1 MMNGGGNGISQ
12 NGAFRSGPI
21 RATAFDSQFQN
32 FQLNNNSD
40 MHGSGIGG
48 TSKAKQG
55 GSQSLI
61 NNRPGTAPKRP
72 ASPGAQ
78 LL

>member
-1 MMNGGGNGISQ
+1 
-12 NGAFRSGPI
+12 
-21 RATAFDSQFQN
+21 
-32 FQLNNNSD
+32 